1 MKVLKD
7 DIATLKRKRRVLVEL
22 DPGEQLIAIH
32 DNRYYQLG
40 TPLDEVMAGHI
51 LANTH
56 EVVWC
61 SITQEWKA

>member
-22 DPGEQLIAIH
+22 DHGEQLIAVH
-32 DNRYYQLG
+32 DNRFYQLG
-40 TPLDEVMAGHI
+40 APLDEVMAGHI
-51 LANTH
+51 LANTQ

-61 SITQEWKA
+61 SIGQEWTA

>member
-22 DPGEQLIAIH
+22 DHGEQLIAIH

-40 TPLDEVMAGHI
+40 SPLDEVMAGHI
-51 LANTH
+51 LANTQ
-56 EVVWC
+56 EAVWC
-61 SITQEWKA
+61 SIEHEWKV